1 MREHQRR
8 ALLVIE
14 QNLLAEAPELGELFD
29 QLAEQRRLVRLRKAL
44 RLLAA
49 ILLLAGVVLLEVS
62 LVLGALVLAGM
73 SVIWWTE
80 RPAGRAEPDSRMQ

>member
-1 MREHQRR
+1 MREHERR

-14 QNLLAEAPELGELFD
+14 QNLLAEAPELAELFD
-29 QLAEQRRLVRLRKAL
+29 RLAEPRRSVHARKAL

-49 ILLLAGVVLLEVS
+49 ILLLLGVVLVEVS
-62 LVLGALVLAGM
+62 LLLGALVLAGM

-80 RPAGRAEPDSRMQ
+80 QAGPDEPDRTMQ

>member
-1 MREHQRR
+1 MREHERR

-14 QNLLAEAPELGELFD
+14 QNLLAEAPELSELFD
-29 QLAEQRRLVRLRKAL
+29 RFAEPRGNVHARKAL

-49 ILLLAGVVLLEVS
+49 ILLLLGVVLVEVS
-62 LVLGALVLAGM
+62 LLLGALVLAGM

-80 RPAGRAEPDSRMQ
+80 QAGPDEPDRTMQ